1 VAASVGVMVVLASF
15 QVSSGQE
22 RRDRERGQRGESREN
37 TTAPQATSE
46 KKSDEKKPDEK
57 KSESPK
63 SGPQQPAKPLHEELE
78 HTADGKIR
86 FSFQNQPWLEVLQ
99 WLAKSSNLAL
109 DWQEVPGAP
118 LNLTTQ
124 RSYTLD
130 EARDLLNMHLAARG
144 FTLLRHGEVMALAKL
159 DKLNPALVPRIEPHE
174 LASRDP
180 HEFVRVSYP
189 LNWLVAESA
198 VKEFAPVLSPYGKLT
213 PMTATNRLEA
223 MDSVANLL
231 EVAKLLDREQSSHGE
246 ERLVVEFKL
255 KYVRAEDILSKL
267 KTLVGAPNT
276 ELLRPA
282 DRVRMQFMRGRER
295 GNDGDGENRER
306 NQNQRGPARQEAE
319 VHLVIN
325 EQENSILA
333 NAPPDKLAVVRQAV
347 EALDV
352 PPSGAGRAS
361 DAVTRMK
368 IYRTKNLDPD
378 AMTELIQELVQ
389 MGKLGSSTQIQGDDN
404 SNTLIVYATPVD
416 HMAIA
421 NLVSQIDEEDRDVRI
436 IRLRDLD
443 PNYAL
448 SAVKLLLQGEQSG
461 GGGEGRR
468 WRRGGGGG
476 GGGDDQFR
484 IEADLERSRLLLWAN
499 DEEYEQV
506 QSLLAK
512 LGENSQGTNSVR
524 GNVRVLNMP
533 ARGTQQALDTLE
545 RVWPSLRT
553 NPLMIRNGEKLP
565 VRESALEPGERSS
578 IKSQRIPSD
587 NRTTAVDPAVRPRSS
602 EGDLIARALPPV
614 RFAVAAVEN
623 DVEAAKSDTEPEES
637 DPQARDQS
645 DKPAAQKTP
654 NPRNREAKAT
664 SEEEVPSI
672 TVTESADG
680 QLIISSKDL
689 DALDAAE
696 KLLEQLLPKQG
707 GYHVFRLKHASPFA
721 IQMTIEQIFGINSLA
736 TDERS
741 GLPANARAQLH
752 FVSDLDTRTLLVQG
766 ATAEQLQTIQDLL
779 DLYDQPESLD
789 ADLKRTTQ
797 IYEVKYSRAEAVAE
811 VVKEVFRDLLS
822 ANDKAFVRDQRDG
835 DRPSRDSGYGMNYS
849 TKIPQFKGLLSI
861 GVEDNSNTVVVSAPA
876 YLIDDVMTLIRDV
889 DERSSN
895 HRVRVVQLN
904 SAAVEPLR
912 SFLSQMPGVTTSAR
926 GPGRSNGGSGS
937 PSASP
942 ASPSPSQASGP
953 ARDFQSRE
961 DRGESFRR
969 NRENQGQRNRR
980 GGRD

>member
-1 VAASVGVMVVLASF
+1 MPLARRITCVWFEPIFVAALLGTVVVLGTC
-15 QVSSGQE
+15 QSSLGQE
-22 RRDRERGQRGESREN
+22 RREREKVGKQEGQEAPATRE
-37 TTAPQATSE
+37 AR
-46 KKSDEKKPDEK
+46 PDK

-63 SGPQQPAKPLHEELE
+63 LAPQPPAKPLHEQLE
-78 HTADGKIR
+78 HTPDGKIR
-86 FSFQNQPWLEVLQ
+86 FSFQNQPWLDVLQ

-109 DWQEVPGAP
+109 DWQELPESP
-118 LNLTTQ
+118 LNLATQ

-144 FTLLRHGEVMALAKL
+144 FTLLRRGEVLGLIKL
-159 DKLNPALVPRIEPHE
+159 DKLNPALVPRVEEHE

-180 HEFVRVSYP
+180 HEFVRVSFP
-189 LNWLVAESA
+189 LNWLVAEQA
-198 VKEFAPVLSPYGKLT
+198 AKEFAPVLSPFGKLL
-213 PMTATNRLEA
+213 PMTATNRMEA
-223 MDSVANLL
+223 MDTVANLL
-231 EVAKLLDREQSSHGE
+231 EVRKLLDREQSTHGE

-255 KYVRAEDILSKL
+255 KHVRAEDILSKL

-276 ELLRPA
+276 ELLRPSE
-282 DRVRMQFMRGRER
+282 RVRMQFMRDRGREEQDKNPKQDVR
-295 GNDGDGENRER
+295 RTA
-306 NQNQRGPARQEAE
+306 QQEPE

-352 PPSGAGRAS
+352 PSSDAGRAS

-368 IYRTKNLDPD
+368 IYRTKNIDPD
-378 AMTELIQELVQ
+378 AMMELIEELVR
-389 MGKLGSSTQIQGDDN
+389 MGKLQANTQVKGDDD

-416 HMAIA
+416 HLAIA
-421 NLVSQIDEEDRDVRI
+421 NLVSQIDEDDRDVRI
-436 IRLRDLD
+436 VRLRDLD

-448 SAVKLLLQGEQSG
+448 QAIKLLLQGEQSGG

-476 GGGDDQFR
+476 GGGDNQFR

-506 QSLLAK
+506 RNLLAK
-512 LGENSQGTNSVR
+512 LGENSQGTTSLR
-524 GNVRVLNMP
+524 GNVRVLNLP

-565 VRESALEPGERSS
+565 VRESALEPGARPE
-578 IKSQRIPSD
+578 IKSQRIPSN
-587 NRTTAVDPAVRPRSS
+587 NRTTAVEPRERPRSS
-602 EGDLIARALPPV
+602 GSDQISRALPPV

-623 DVEAAKSDTEPEES
+623 ELDDAKSNTEPVES
-637 DPQARDQS
+637 GPQVRDVKE
-645 DKPAAQKTP
+645 KPAEQKP
-654 NPRNREAKAT
+654 PDQPKRETKPIST
-664 SEEEVPSI
+664 DEEEAPSI

-696 KLLEQLLPKQG
+696 KLFEQLLPKQG

-721 IQMTIEQIFGINSLA
+721 IELTLEQIFGIDALA
-736 TDERS
+736 SEGRT
-741 GLPANARAQLH
+741 GLPANARSQLH
-752 FVSDLDTRTLLVQG
+752 FISDLDTRTLLVQG
-766 ATAEQLQTIQDLL
+766 ATADQLQTIQDLL
-779 DLYDQPESLD
+779 ELYDQPESLD
-789 ADLKRTTQ
+789 SELQRKTQ

-811 VVKEVFRDLLS
+811 VVKEVYRDLLS
-822 ANDKAFVRDQRDG
+822 VNDKTFTRERREG
-835 DRPSRDSGYGMNYS
+835 DSPSRSSGYGMNYS
-849 TKIPQFKGLLSI
+849 SKIPQFKGLLSI

-876 YLIDDVMTLIRDV
+876 YLLDGVMTLVRDV
-889 DERSSN
+889 DERAST

-904 SAAVEPLR
+904 TAAVEPLR
-912 SFLSQMPGVTTSAR
+912 SFLSQMPGVTTS
-926 GPGRSNGGSGS
+926 GPSRST
-937 PSASP
+937 ASP
-942 ASPSPSQASGP
+942 AQSSPAPNASAAP
-953 ARDFQSRE
+953 AQQVRE
-961 DRGESFRR
+961 ERREAPQR
-969 NRENQGQRNRR
+969 NRENRRENDGPGNRR
-980 GGRD
+980 GNRD